1 VDLAVQASTLLYTFL
16 LVALALQ
23 VGKDLTDV
31 YWQPGNGSMFL
42 DLVQQL
48 TGKPL
53 VADAWVNRLQRDTQA
68 LLAREKEQY
77 EAAIKA
83 GPK

>member
-1 VDLAVQASTLLYTFL
+1 MVCGV
-16 LVALALQ
+16 Q

-31 YWQPGNGSMFL
+31 YWRPGNGAMFL
-42 DLVQQL
+42 DLVEQL

-53 VADAWVNRLQRDTQA
+53 AADAWVARLQRDTQA
-68 LLAREKEQY
+68 LMEREKEQY
-77 EAAIKA
+77 EAAVKA